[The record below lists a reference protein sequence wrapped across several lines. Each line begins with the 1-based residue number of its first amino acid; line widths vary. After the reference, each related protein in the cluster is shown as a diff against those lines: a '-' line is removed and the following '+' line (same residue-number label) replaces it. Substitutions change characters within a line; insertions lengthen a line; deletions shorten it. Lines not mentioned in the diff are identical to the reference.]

1 MLAPVVPMKLAMQA
15 PTARN
20 PVLVIGWAER
30 SPRSEM
36 PPLIT

>member
-1 MLAPVVPMKLAMQA
+1 MLAPVVPMKLAISA

-20 PVLVIGWAER
+20 VTLVAGLAAR
-30 SPRSEM
+30 SPVSVI